1 MKNAILLL
9 LIIATGSFAQQ
20 QQQQKLNLQQSIE
33 LGLKNSKDLRISQS
47 KMETAGAKLS
57 EANSQLLPQLKFQ
70 AGYTRL
76 SSVPPFQ
83 VQIPFMPNPIKIS
96 DVILDNY
103 NLRVSLQQPVF
114 TGFRLSSLRSAA
126 SLQNQAAETD
136 YSKDIN
142 EAAFRIQSAF
152 WQFYKAQQL
161 LSVLNENLIQNQ
173 KHLEDTRN
181 NLQNGLVTQNDV
193 LKLEVLYS
201 NTKLQQIEAQNN
213 LDVAKVAFN
222 QALGLPLDAQTDIDV
237 KDIKTDLASE
247 KQGAYKFEDIIKE
260 AKQNRGE
267 LKSLQYRFQASREAA
282 AAARSGWFPSIYLN
296 ANYYY
301 NNPNTRYQPPVKQ
314 FKDSWDL
321 GVSLSWDIWNWGYT
335 SAQVTQAE
343 QNAIQSETSLS
354 QANEA
359 VELEVYSNYLTYQ
372 RSMEKVTVSSQSI
385 DQAKENYRIINDKY
399 NVQLATSTDLIDAE
413 TAVLQAQTNY
423 NNALVDYELAK
434 ARLEKSIGRRI
445 Y

>member
-9 LIIATGSFAQQ
+9 LVIATGSFAQQ

-103 NLRVSLQQPVF
+103 NLRISLQQPVF

>member
-267 LKSLQYRFQASREAA
+267 LKSLQYRLQASREAA

-301 NNPNTRYQPPVKQ
+301 NNPNARYQPPVKQ

>member
-9 LIIATGSFAQQ
+9 LVIATGSFAQQ

-103 NLRVSLQQPVF
+103 NLRISLQQPVF

-301 NNPNTRYQPPVKQ
+301 NNPNARYQPPVKQ

-372 RSMEKVTVSSQSI
+372 CSMEKVTVSSQSI